1 MVLDYVM
8 RKKVAPM
15 NIQFPVYMVTF
26 GGLVAGY
33 GDLTFDPLGYAWAIA
48 SAIATAA
55 YVVIVGKLG
64 DEVKLDSF
72 SILFYNCIW
81 STPLCLMLMLVK
93 GEFGMLLEYSATS
106 KTVAFYACFLTA
118 CASAFLLNWSTY
130 WCTLVND
137 SLTTSVVGRTKSIF
151 QGIGGLFA
159 FGDVQFNFMNLI
171 VRT

>member
-15 NIQFPVYMVTF
+15 NIQLPVYMVTF

-72 SILFYNCIW
+72 SILI
-81 STPLCLMLMLVK
+81 
-93 GEFGMLLEYSATS
+93 
-106 KTVAFYACFLTA
+106 
-118 CASAFLLNWSTY
+118 
-130 WCTLVND
+130 
-137 SLTTSVVGRTKSIF
+137 
-151 QGIGGLFA
+151 
-159 FGDVQFNFMNLI
+159 
-171 VRT
+171 